1 MKNLSLSIRVSP
13 ELREKAVE
21 ISAGRGQKLTEFIR
35 QAIEMSCTTTHDDVA
50 QDIVQTDYSV
60 VQDVVQDLT
69 AQLSV
74 KDEQLSTKDQQIER
88 LQSALDQSQQLQAL
102 AEQRHEN
109 QRLKLEE
116 SQRPKP
122 LIARLKAVFV
132 VE

>member
-60 VQDVVQDLT
+60 VQDLT

-109 QRLKLEE
+109 QRLQLEE

-122 LIARLKAVFV
+122 LMARLKAVFV
-132 VE
+132 AE

>member
-35 QAIEMSCTTTHDDVA
+35 QAIEISCTTTHDDVA
-50 QDIVQTDYSV
+50 QGVEQTDYS
-60 VQDVVQDLT
+60 VVQDLT

-109 QRLKLEE
+109 QRLQLEE
-116 SQRPKP
+116 SRRPKP
-122 LIARLKAVFV
+122 LMARLKAVFV
-132 VE
+132 AE

>member
-60 VQDVVQDLT
+60 VQDLT

-109 QRLKLEE
+109 QRLQLEE

-132 VE
+132 AE

>member
-50 QDIVQTDYSV
+50 QGVEQTDYS
-60 VQDVVQDLT
+60 VVQDLT

-109 QRLKLEE
+109 QRLQLEE

>member
-35 QAIEMSCTTTHDDVA
+35 QAIEISCTTTHDDVA
-50 QDIVQTDYSV
+50 QGVEQTDYS
-60 VQDVVQDLT
+60 VVQDLT

-109 QRLKLEE
+109 QRLQLEE

-122 LIARLKAVFV
+122 LMARLKAVFV
-132 VE
+132 AE

>member
-35 QAIEMSCTTTHDDVA
+35 QAIEISCTTTHDDVA
-50 QDIVQTDYSV
+50 QGVEQTDYS
-60 VQDVVQDLT
+60 VVQDLT

-109 QRLKLEE
+109 QRLQLEE
-116 SQRPKP
+116 SRRPKP
-122 LIARLKAVFV
+122 LMARLKAIFV
-132 VE
+132 AE

>member
-60 VQDVVQDLT
+60 VQDLT

-109 QRLKLEE
+109 QRLQLEE

-122 LIARLKAVFV
+122 LMARLKAVFS
-132 VE
+132 

>member
-35 QAIEMSCTTTHDDVA
+35 QAIEISCTTTHDDVA
-50 QDIVQTDYSV
+50 QGVEQTDYS
-60 VQDVVQDLT
+60 VVQDLT

-109 QRLKLEE
+109 QRLQLEE

>member
-60 VQDVVQDLT
+60 VQDLT

-102 AEQRHEN
+102 AEQRHEH
-109 QRLKLEE
+109 QRLQLEE
-116 SQRPKP
+116 SRRPKP
-122 LIARLKAVFV
+122 LMARLKAVFV
-132 VE
+132 AE

>member
-50 QDIVQTDYSV
+50 QGVEQTDYS
-60 VQDVVQDLT
+60 VVQDLT

-109 QRLKLEE
+109 QRLQLEE
-116 SQRPKP
+116 SRRPKP
-122 LIARLKAVFV
+122 LMARLKAVFV
-132 VE
+132 AE